1 MLFHF
6 LDCCQ
11 ADPNNTGSIG
21 ALDAAS
27 FLKKSSL
34 SDTTLSQVSP
44 ELKRSTLLTQCW
56 GCTGII

>member
-44 ELKRSTLLTQCW
+44 ELKRSTM
-56 GCTGII
+56 

>member
-1 MLFHF
+1 MQDNVISLPWLF
-6 LDCCQ
+6 Q

-44 ELKRSTLLTQCW
+44 ELNRSIL
-56 GCTGII
+56 